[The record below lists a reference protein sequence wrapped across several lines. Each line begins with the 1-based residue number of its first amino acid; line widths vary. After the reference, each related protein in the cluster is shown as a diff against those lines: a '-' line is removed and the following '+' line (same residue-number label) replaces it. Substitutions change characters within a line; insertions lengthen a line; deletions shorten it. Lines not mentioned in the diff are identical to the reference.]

1 MYPFQ
6 GLLREDDLQ
15 HFDEDFRKNFKT
27 SQADSLSENSWEDDW
42 MFPSAAY
49 YSSLRLQWINKDILL
64 IKKTFYFPVQ

>member
-42 MFPSAAY
+42 MF
-49 YSSLRLQWINKDILL
+49 LHTI
-64 IKKTFYFPVQ
+64 PV